1 MRGRRPHSLSIV
13 AKDRVLLE
21 QLSRSESL
29 PWYQVRR
36 ARICLAVAGGIRI
49 QTVALQMQCGVATVR
64 RTCRLYR
71 RLGVAGLLARPIRP
85 GRPVRISPLQQA
97 KIIQLACLEPVA
109 KGLHITHWS
118 SADLA
123 RQAVIDGIVPAIS
136 PRTVRRILRQVERQP
151 HRTRFWK
158 SARLN
163 AQFLE
168 RTVRILWCYSY
179 AENLAHRGLEVVCV
193 DELPN
198 FQVLER
204 KIRRGIPGSVEQQE
218 FEYTR
223 HGTVNVLVFLIV
235 HNGQMEAACVETKDA
250 NHYLA
255 ELRRFRHRHRH
266 WRGVYLIQ
274 DGDPSHT
281 AGSTRDYLVANKDWW
296 HVRNTPPNS
305 SWLNQAEPLLE
316 AFEEHHLIRGSWC
329 SREAF
334 KEHIQNSWPEY
345 NRLYAHPFDWK
356 WTIPQMRQWFAKH
369 AE

>member
-1 MRGRRPHSLSIV
+1 MRGRKPHRLSI
-13 AKDRVLLE
+13 ASKDRELLE
-21 QLSRSESL
+21 HIARSESL
-29 PWYQVRR
+29 PWFQVRR
-36 ARICLAVAGGIRI
+36 ARICLAVAAGLRI
-49 QTVALQMQCGVATVR
+49 DALASQMQCGVATVR
-64 RTCRLYR
+64 RTCRLYEHA
-71 RLGVAGLLARPIRP
+71 GVAGLVVRSGHP
-85 GRPVRISPLQQA
+85 GRPARISPLEQA

-109 KGLHITHWS
+109 RGLHITHWS

-123 RQAVIDGIVPAIS
+123 RQAVADGIVSEIS
-136 PRTVRRILRQVERQP
+136 PRTVRRILREVELQP

-179 AENLAHRGLEVVCV
+179 ADHLAHHGLPVVCV

-204 KIRRGIPGSVEQQE
+204 KIRRAIPGSVEQQE
-218 FEYTR
+218 FEYIR

-235 HNGQMEAACVETKDA
+235 HNGKMEAVCVETKDA

-266 WRGVYLIQ
+266 WRGVYLVQ

-281 AGSTRDYLVANKDWW
+281 AGTTQDYLAEYRTWW
-296 HVRNTPPNS
+296 HVRNTPPHA

-316 AFEEHHLIRGSWC
+316 AFEEHYLMRGSWS

-334 KEHIQNSWPEY
+334 KDHIHDSWPEY
-345 NRLYAHPFDWK
+345 NRLYAHPFDWE
-356 WTIPQMRQWFAKH
+356 WTIPQMRQWFGEH
-369 AE
+369 AQ